1 MIAIILSTTGCAQ
14 LCARYQKAPEYVYI
28 QQPIPAPPVVERP
41 HLKILEI
48 TASTSDGDVVV
59 FYRTAVEQ
67 LINYA
72 KQLENVV
79 RKYDELSKDTKEA
92 PQQ

>member
-1 MIAIILSTTGCAQ
+1 MVVVTLSTSGCAQ

-41 HLKILEI
+41 HLKTLEI
-48 TASTSDGDVVV
+48 TATTSDGDVVV

-67 LINYA
+67 LMNYA
-72 KQLENVV
+72 KQLEDVV
-79 RKYDELSKDTKEA
+79 RKYDDLSKDSKEA
-92 PQQ
+92 PQK